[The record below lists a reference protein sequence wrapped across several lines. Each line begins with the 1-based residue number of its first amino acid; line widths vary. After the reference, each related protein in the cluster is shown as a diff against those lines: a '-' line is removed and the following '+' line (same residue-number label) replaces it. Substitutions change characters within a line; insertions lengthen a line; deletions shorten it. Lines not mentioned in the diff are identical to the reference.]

1 MLLLDVGNS
10 RIKWALAEGGVWLR
24 HDHPQGERLM
34 KPLANRLDRQTA
46 PIKSL
51 VMAAYPLRVLR
62 QGVAGIAEWA
72 ALQQAFAT
80 LPPPHRILV
89 SNVAGEQVAQ
99 RVRAACAAWS
109 CPVEFITARAV
120 QCGVRNAYAQPAQLG
135 SDRWAAL
142 IAAWHQAHAACL
154 VVNCGTATTVDALS
168 DGGEF
173 LGGLILPGVDM
184 MRRSLAE
191 GAAQLVAIEGNWREF
206 PRNTADAMYSGAIQ
220 ATVGAIRQQFELL
233 GRHGAQC
240 LLSGGA
246 ADSIQPYLKL
256 PLVRVDNLVLQGLQ
270 IIGQESL
277 QK

>member
-10 RIKWALAEGGVWLR
+10 RIKWVLAERGVWLR
-24 HDHPQGERLM
+24 HDHL
-34 KPLANRLDRQTA
+34 
-46 PIKSL
+46 
-51 VMAAYPLRVLR
+51 

-72 ALQQAFAT
+72 ALRQAFAT
-80 LPPPHRILV
+80 LPPPHKILV
-89 SNVAGEQVAQ
+89 SNVAGEQAAQ
-99 RVRAACAAWS
+99 QVRAACAAWS
-109 CPVEFITARAV
+109 CPVEFVTAKDE
-120 QCGVRNAYAQPAQLG
+120 QCGVRNAYQQPAQLG

-142 IAAWHQAHAACL
+142 IAAWHQARAACL
-154 VVNCGTATTVDALS
+154 VVSCGTATTVDALS

-191 GAAQLVAIEGNWREF
+191 GAAQLAATEGNWREF

-233 GRHGAQC
+233 GMHGAQC

-246 ADSIQPYLKL
+246 ADSIQPHLKL